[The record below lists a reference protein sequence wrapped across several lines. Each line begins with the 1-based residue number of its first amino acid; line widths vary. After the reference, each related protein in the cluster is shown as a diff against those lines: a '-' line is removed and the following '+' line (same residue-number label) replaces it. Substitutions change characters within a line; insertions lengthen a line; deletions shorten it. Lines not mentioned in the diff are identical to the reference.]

1 MKNTIEKGLIDR
13 INSKHRECGKAARSA
28 VGHAIAAGESLI
40 EVKYSLDHGDFVAW
54 IRDNFEGSVRTA
66 QAYMRCAMKKDE
78 VLRLNTQSSAGLSI
92 DAALKGLSTPKE
104 KTSEEASE
112 SVQRERVRAEKQPT
126 ARSIFK
132 GAYGRDVPSKVREPI
147 KGAYGREASPKG
159 LERFEEALERAK
171 TDTNTNTG
179 RDMVTPVEINE
190 AMKEGKP
197 PPEHK
202 AGFDLLELHLRISR
216 LDPEAV
222 AGYIKPEY
230 ISREVD
236 NAKATIAWYEE
247 LAQALENRSRIG
259 AVK

>member
-13 INSKHRECGKAARSA
+13 INSEHRECGKAARSA
-28 VGHAIAAGESLI
+28 VGHAIAAGDSLI
-40 EVKYSLDHGDFVAW
+40 EVKYSLEHGEFGAW
-54 IRDNFEGSVRTA
+54 IRDNFEGSERTA
-66 QAYMRCAMKKDE
+66 QVYMRCSLKKDE
-78 VLRLNTQSSAGLSI
+78 LNPQTSAFLSI
-92 DAALKGLSTPKE
+92 DAALKFLSAPKE

-112 SVQRERVRAEKQPT
+112 SVLP
-126 ARSIFK
+126 
-132 GAYGRDVPSKVREPI
+132 DVPSKVSGAIKGVYGREASPKVSGAI
-147 KGAYGREASPKG
+147 KGAYGREVSPKG
-159 LERFEEALERAK
+159 LDRFEKALERAK
-171 TDTNTNTG
+171 TDTNTNTV
-179 RDMVTPVEINE
+179 RDMITPVEINE

-202 AGFDLLELHLRISR
+202 AAFDLLELHLRISR

-247 LAQALENRSRIG
+247 LAQALKNRSR

>member
-13 INSKHRECGKAARSA
+13 INSEHRECEKAARSA
-28 VGHAIAAGESLI
+28 VGHAIAAGDSLI
-40 EVKYSLDHGDFVAW
+40 KVKLSLDHGEFGAW
-54 IRDNFEGSVRTA
+54 IRDNFEGSERTA

-78 VLRLNTQSSAGLSI
+78 LLRLKPQTSAGLSI
-92 DAALKGLSTPKE
+92 DAALKVLSAPKE

-112 SVQRERVRAEKQPT
+112 SVLPDLPSKGREA
-126 ARSIFK
+126 IK
-132 GAYGRDVPSKVREPI
+132 GVYGREVSSKVSGAI
-147 KGAYGREASPKG
+147 KGAYGPDVSPKD
-159 LERFEEALERAK
+159 LERYKEALRRAK
-171 TDTNTNTG
+171 TDTNTV
-179 RDMVTPVEINE
+179 RDMITPVEISE

-202 AGFDLLELHLRISR
+202 AAFDLLGLHMVTIKI
-216 LDPEAV
+216 DPEAV

-230 ISREVD
+230 IGRELD

-247 LAQALENRSRIG
+247 LAKALENRSRIR